1 VTSDE
6 TIRGRLEMLLAVDES
21 VGRIRA
27 ELESRGRLDDTL
39 IVVTGDHGFFYGE
52 HGLGEERRLAYEE
65 AIRIPLLM
73 RYPALIPAGTA
84 PESLVLSIDMA
95 PTLLELAGLSTGGA
109 GLQGRSLL
117 PLFRETSPPWRRSFL
132 VEYFSDTVFPRIR
145 GMGYQAVRTERHKY
159 IHYTELSGMDELYD
173 LQADPGETKNL
184 VASEDALLVQM
195 KSELQRLL
203 AESRGQV
210 LN

>member
-1 VTSDE
+1 VTS
-6 TIRGRLEMLLAVDES
+6 
-21 VGRIRA
+21 
-27 ELESRGRLDDTL
+27 
-39 IVVTGDHGFFYGE
+39 DHGFFYGE
-52 HGLGEERRLAYEE
+52 LGLNEERRLAYEE
-65 AIRIPLLM
+65 TIRIPLLM
-73 RYPALIPAGTA
+73 RYPVLIPAGKA
-84 PESLVLSIDMA
+84 LDSLVLSIDLA
-95 PTLLELAGLSTGGA
+95 PTLLELAGLAKDGA

-117 PLFRETSPPWRRSFL
+117 PLFREATPPWRRSFL

-145 GMGYQAVRTERHKY
+145 NMGYQAIRTERHKY
-159 IHYTELSGMDELYD
+159 IHYTELPGMDELYD

-184 VASEDALLVQM
+184 VASEGAPTLLAQM